1 MLQQHAHDVEMIQAD
16 RSMQCGGVF
25 PEARRLMDAV
35 MRVAITAGV
44 RILGIDIGTVLQ
56 QQLDHFVLVFRW
68 QDGSMERRQVLPE
81 QR

>member
-1 MLQQHAHDVEMIQAD
+1 MTRYLDFLLPAQELSPKLAEVHWGSQ
-16 RSMQCGGVF
+16 
-25 PEARRLMDAV
+25 EAQEAL
-35 MRVAITAGV
+35 
-44 RILGIDIGTVLQ
+44 LQ